1 MVGRSSTSPS
11 APHSALEE
19 LSSPNQGPMDRT
31 RSEAAEGVPSP
42 APQYYFI
49 DFSKAERMPPI
60 EIDSDRPH
68 IPLAQQDVHDL
79 GTLFAH
85 LISTAPSNHLAST
98 TPSNLSSTLS
108 DHFTLLI
115 SAMTQGGFTADEARR
130 LHEMISSKWREGWS
144 FNWVGVGE
152 ETGAESGTSQS
163 GDSRALFD
171 LD

>member
-19 LSSPNQGPMDRT
+19 LSSPNQGPMDGT
-31 RSEAAEGVPSP
+31 RSEAAEGVQSP
-42 APQYYFI
+42 ALQYYFI

-60 EIDSDRPH
+60 ELDSERPH
-68 IPLAQQDVHDL
+68 IPSAQQDVYDL

-85 LISTAPSNHLAST
+85 LISTAPSNRLASAA
-98 TPSNLSSTLS
+98 PSNLCSTLS

-130 LHEMISSKWREGWS
+130 LHEMISSKWSEGGR
-144 FNWVGVGE
+144 FNWVGIGE
-152 ETGAESGTSQS
+152 ETGVESGTSQS
-163 GDSRALFD
+163 DDSGALFD